1 MRPGEDGVRLRL
13 DGPVCQPFP
22 RFSNMEKGVP
32 IRAITRGLAVLQA
45 VNQHGSLT
53 MMEIA
58 QTSRVPYPTACRI
71 VQTLLHEGMLEREPG
86 RKTYRATPLVLTLAS
101 GTMGGVSDLSG
112 RHATR
117 GTVTHLNGAGGP
129 PGVTAAQTPGQLRAA
144 GT

>member
-1 MRPGEDGVRLRL
+1 
-13 DGPVCQPFP
+13 
-22 RFSNMEKGVP
+22 MEKGVP
-32 IRAITRGLAVLQA
+32 IRAISRGLAVLQT

-86 RKTYRATPLVLTLAS
+86 RKTYRATSLVLTLAS
-101 GTMGGVSDLSG
+101 GYMGGLVENAG
-112 RHATR
+112 RIPR
-117 GTVTHLNGAGGP
+117 GIGINGNQASLN
-129 PGVTAAQTPGQLRAA
+129 QIRAA